1 MLPGKVVISH
11 NAVKLLDQNLVMLY
25 SKLASWVS
33 TQRNLTMTRLL
44 YCSLVLQF
52 LVQSSGIVSA
62 QQSDDRQKGG
72 DSSGFARLE
81 IITSK
86 KTAPIRR
93 TPPISGMRFSSP
105 GAQFSQT
112 KINTE
117 YAVLERRAIRQ
128 GFSKQVWVKI
138 APVKNVSDTHL
149 SGWVYWGRRAEE
161 QSQNFRKRG
170 KQESP
175 SDPKQSEMSG
185 TRD

>member
-1 MLPGKVVISH
+1 
-11 NAVKLLDQNLVMLY
+11 MLY
-25 SKLASWVS
+25 LKPGIQAS

-44 YCSLVLQF
+44 YCSVVLLF

-62 QQSDDRQKGG
+62 QQPGDEPTGG
-72 DSSGFARLE
+72 DSSGFARRE
-81 IITSK
+81 VITSK
-86 KTAPIRR
+86 TTAPIRR

-112 KINTE
+112 TINTD
-117 YAVLERRAIRQ
+117 YAVLERRAIQQ

-170 KQESP
+170 EQKSP
-175 SDPKQSEMSG
+175 SDPKQSKSLVQETSNV
-185 TRD
+185 R